1 MLVNLIIQIISSM
14 GTTIAAI
21 FTAKA
26 AIQAKK
32 SNEIAI
38 SQLNKNR
45 SVNIVLPF
53 KKFEANMVP
62 SLYRD
67 WPISL
72 EDYIEKNESRF
83 YLEVYNAGN
92 VPAED
97 VTFHFEHGGLFN
109 FSYDYSID
117 NSGFTGD
124 NSHYF
129 HISELEDKSHIHF
142 FRGEKEE
149 YNAEMNFSNDK
160 FLGTILPVEIGKDA
174 IKVHLPKWYIFLVN
188 LKAFN
193 SNLNIIDLKLVFN
206 YTDPNDQSKK
216 CSKTILIEPQF
227 FSFSKID
234 DNEYPEGIYKYNIMG
249 QFISR

>member
-1 MLVNLIIQIISSM
+1 MVNLIIQIISSM

-38 SQLNKNR
+38 TQLNKNR
-45 SVNIVLPF
+45 RVNIVLPF
-53 KKFEANMVP
+53 KKFEANSVQ

-67 WPISL
+67 WPINL
-72 EDYIEKNESRF
+72 EDYIEENESRF

-97 VTFHFEHGGLFN
+97 VTLHFESDGIFN
-109 FSYDYSID
+109 FSYDYSQ
-117 NSGFTGD
+117 NNNGFTG
-124 NSHYF
+124 NESHYF
-129 HISELEDKSHIHF
+129 HISELEDKVFIHF
-142 FRGEKEE
+142 FRGGKKEFQD
-149 YNAEMNFSNDK
+149 EMNFSNVK

-193 SNLNIIDLKLVFN
+193 SNLNIINLKLVVQ

-227 FSFSKID
+227 FSCSKID
-234 DNEYPEGIYKYNIMG
+234 DFEYPDGIYKYEVMG